1 MAAGGEMTG
10 TDISKNGSALIKRL
24 IDLDKSSLPPDGGA
38 LFNRLIFARSPYL
51 LQHAENPV
59 QWYEWGDEAFA
70 RARSENKPL
79 FLSIGYATCHWCH
92 VMERESFEDPDVAE
106 VINRNFI
113 AVKVDR
119 EERPDIDDQYMTVA
133 QLISGGGGWPLSVFM
148 TPDKKPFYVTTYIP
162 KSARQGVAGI
172 IDILEKITEVWN
184 TKQDVVE
191 STCESIIN
199 DLAQSAEPISAPLKG
214 TDVITNAHS
223 QMEMLYDAKWGGFGK
238 APKFPRPLFI
248 SFLLRYGQQTGNSSA
263 LTMVEHSLQAMRN
276 GGIYDQLGFGF
287 HRYSVDEKWLVPHFE
302 KMLYDQAMLV
312 IAYLEAFQVTGNS
325 SYSHVAK
332 EIFAFV
338 KREMTSPDGGFYSAR
353 DADTEG
359 VEGKYYVWT
368 PAEVEAVLGSK
379 VGKTVCRLYDVTE
392 IGNFEGENILH
403 LQLPLER
410 FAELEQMDGIALSA
424 DLESWRNQLLAEREK
439 KVTPLRDEKILTSW
453 NCLMVAALAKGYSVM
468 GDVEYLAAAKCTVGF
483 IKNHLVTP
491 EGRLLRSYYLG
502 KSVIPAFLEDYSFL
516 VWGLIQLFEATLD
529 KAYLDD
535 AIAFS
540 NEILRLFADQESYGL
555 FDSGMDAERVLV
567 RKKSTQ
573 DGVIPS
579 GNSVAAMNFLK
590 LGRINQ
596 NQNYIKEGEGIL
608 RSLMGSAQ
616 EQLTGHL
623 FSLAALDYLHGPLV
637 DITIV
642 GSRDDSEVREMLRV
656 VHQRFIPGL
665 VLRFR
670 DPELECTDYKTLGGR
685 TSAYVCSQKTC
696 RPPVAGSDALK
707 SLLDDV
713 LPGPGDSRI

>member
-1 MAAGGEMTG
+1 MTG
-10 TDISKNGSALIKRL
+10 TDVSKNGSALIKRL
-24 IDLDKSSLPPDGGA
+24 IDLDKSSLPPDGGEV
-38 LFNRLIFARSPYL
+38 FNRLIFSRSPYL

-70 RARSENKPL
+70 RARSENKPI

-106 VINRNFI
+106 VLNRNFI

-172 IDILEKITEVWN
+172 IEILEKITEVWN
-184 TKQDVVE
+184 TRQDVVE

-199 DLAQSAEPISAPLKG
+199 DLAQSAEPVSAPLQG
-214 TDVITNAHS
+214 TDALANAHG

-263 LTMVEHSLQAMRN
+263 ITMVEHSLQAMRN

-302 KMLYDQAMLV
+302 KMLYDQSMLA
-312 IAYLEAFQVTGNS
+312 IAYLEAFQVTGNPL
-325 SYSHVAK
+325 YSHVAK

-338 KREMTSPDGGFYSAR
+338 KREMTSPEGGFYSAR

-368 PAEVEAVLGSK
+368 PAEVAAVLGSEAA
-379 VGKTVCRLYDVTE
+379 KTVCRLYDVTE
-392 IGNFEGENILH
+392 KGNFEGENILH
-403 LQLPLER
+403 MQLPLDR
-410 FAELEQMDGIALSA
+410 FVELEQMDSIAFSA
-424 DLESWRNQLLAEREK
+424 DLERWRNQLLAEREK
-439 KVTPLRDEKILTSW
+439 KVKPLRDEKVLTSW
-453 NCLMVAALAKGYSVM
+453 NGLMVAALAKGYAVL
-468 GDVEYLAAAKCTVGF
+468 GDVEYLAAAKCSVDF

-516 VWGLIQLFEATLD
+516 VWGLIQLYEATLD
-529 KAYLDD
+529 QAYLDD
-535 AIAFS
+535 AVTFS
-540 NEILRLFADQESYGL
+540 KEILRLFADQESYGL
-555 FDSGMDAERVLV
+555 FDSGIDAERVLV

-590 LGRINQ
+590 LGRIKQ
-596 NQNYIKEGEGIL
+596 NQKFIKEGEGIL

-616 EQLTGHL
+616 EQLTAHL
-623 FSLAALDYLHGPLV
+623 FSLAAVDYLNGPLV

-642 GSRDDSEVREMLRV
+642 GSRNDSEIREMLRV
-656 VHQRFIPGL
+656 VHERFIPGL

-670 DPELECTDYKTLGGR
+670 DSEHERTDYKTLGGR
-685 TSAYVCSQKTC
+685 ASAYVCSQMTC

-707 SLLDDV
+707 NLLDDV
-713 LPGPGDSRI
+713 LLVRETTG